1 MIDRFS
7 DFPQSW
13 WLFWVLIFFLRK
25 RGFESVKSSTASTA
39 SLLMRAQQQ
48 KSQFTF
54 WCEMN
59 VMDCFL
65 MSSSSAAT
73 AFNRGYIVSVM
84 EFPFLQGPLR
94 FTFLPYEHGFANTLN
109 MNEVKSLDSDKTM
122 FDYQHSKSL
131 LLAANNK
138 KNRCKYVL
146 VVVVYRI
153 YWFPTNFLE
162 EVKYL

>member
-1 MIDRFS
+1 M
-7 DFPQSW
+7 
-13 WLFWVLIFFLRK
+13 
-25 RGFESVKSSTASTA
+25 SSS
-39 SLLMRAQQQ
+39 
-48 KSQFTF
+48 
-54 WCEMN
+54 
-59 VMDCFL
+59 
-65 MSSSSAAT
+65 SSSSAAA

-109 MNEVKSLDSDKTM
+109 MNEVKSLDSDKNM
-122 FDYQHSKSL
+122 FDHKHSKYL

-146 VVVVYRI
+146 VVVVYRTVRL
-153 YWFPTNFLE
+153 FTGSRLTNFLE